1 MIGKKADEK
10 KNCPA
15 NKKEHAQH
23 PGGTPPLRRSA
34 RKKHYAPIAT
44 PTRGWP
50 PAGGVNTPYGKF
62 CRGKSHVA
70 GSYATQDGWSLPT
83 AGEEEEEEEEAAIV
97 FCFFVADMYTSQPMG
112 RSCGYRDDIRSLESI
127 KI

>member
-1 MIGKKADEK
+1 MPSEQKGTRATPEGK
-10 KNCPA
+10 
-15 NKKEHAQH
+15 
-23 PGGTPPLRRSA
+23 
-34 RKKHYAPIAT
+34 KKHYAPIAT

-83 AGEEEEEEEEAAIV
+83 AGEEEEEAAIV

-112 RSCGYRDDIRSLESI
+112 RSCGYRDDIRSRESI
-127 KI
+127 KIQIYSVCINTAS